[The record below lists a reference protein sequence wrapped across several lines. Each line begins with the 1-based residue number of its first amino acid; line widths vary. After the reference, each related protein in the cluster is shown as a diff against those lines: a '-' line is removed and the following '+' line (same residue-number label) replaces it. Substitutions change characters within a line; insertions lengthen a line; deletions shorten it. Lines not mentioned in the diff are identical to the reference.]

1 MCLDKENYSYLSKY
15 TLSGYEW
22 RLLFPLLIDI
32 VDIGYKENNYMHRQI
47 LGQKDKFL

>member
-22 RLLFPLLIDI
+22 ELLFTLLNDI
-32 VDIGYKENNYMHRQI
+32 VDIGYKENSHMHHQI